1 MRRMLFGTLGLL
13 VLVAGHAEAQRC
25 RRYVGGT
32 VVVCDRERE
41 RDHERRR
48 HGDWDRGPI
57 EFGIRGGY
65 DFDGS
70 QGSAGT
76 QVRVPLIPQL
86 VLAPSFDV
94 YFGDDTGAT
103 WQLNGDAVI
112 RPDQLGGVYFGGG
125 AAAVRREFDP
135 AEGTQTRA
143 GWNLL
148 LGIDG
153 GRVSGSSLRPFAEG
167 RWTGVGD
174 FTAFRLV
181 AGVNV
186 PIGGFGRW

>member
-1 MRRMLFGTLGLL
+1 MRSRNVLTGVLLGAGSLAGTLLF
-13 VLVAGHAEAQRC
+13 
-25 RRYVGGT
+25 RRRLARQ
-32 VVVCDRERE
+32 RER
-41 RDHERRR
+41 
-48 HGDWDRGPI
+48 
-57 EFGIRGGY
+57 
-65 DFDGS
+65 
-70 QGSAGT
+70 
-76 QVRVPLIPQL
+76 V
-86 VLAPSFDV
+86 DV

-135 AEGTQTRA
+135 ADGTETRA

-148 LGIDG
+148 LGIGG